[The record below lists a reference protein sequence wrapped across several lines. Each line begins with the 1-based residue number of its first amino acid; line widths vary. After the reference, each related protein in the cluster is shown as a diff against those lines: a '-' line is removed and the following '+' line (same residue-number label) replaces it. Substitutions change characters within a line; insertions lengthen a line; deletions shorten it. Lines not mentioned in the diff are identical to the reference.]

1 MTPEERKYEETKT
14 LMPNIKKSFKLIK
27 KLNLADK
34 AQKKKALIWKDVIE
48 ELNST
53 NVEDNMMKIEEQEE
67 MADFVKPSNK
77 FNFEDEEQE
86 TSFNPTTPIISFRK
100 MINYN
105 KEDLVSKALLAMTN
119 YVGNKLT
126 FSVTEEAYKHL
137 SECAG

>member
-1 MTPEERKYEETKT
+1 MAN
-14 LMPNIKKSFKLIK
+14 LKKSFKLIK

-34 AQKKKALIWKDVIE
+34 AQKKKTLVWKDVIE

-53 NVEDNMMKIEEQEE
+53 NVEENVMKEEEEAE

-77 FNFEDEEQE
+77 FSFEDEDQE
-86 TSFNPTTPIISFRK
+86 TSFNPSTPVLSFKK

-105 KEDLVSKALLAMTN
+105 KEDLVAKALDAMTN
-119 YVGNKLT
+119 YMANKLT

-137 SECAG
+137 SECAGEMRNACVSQQ